1 MTDDVRETITV
12 QEFMRVLGIS
22 KRPVYNGI
30 SSGRIPAFRIMRK
43 YLISKRFVDQLLDNP
58 GAVERL
64 FASSKPRPRRRS
76 KPTSTS
82 ALVAD

>member
-12 QEFMRVLGIS
+12 PEFMRRVGVS
-22 KRPVYNGI
+22 KRPVYNAIGD
-30 SSGRIPAFRIMRK
+30 GRIPAFRLMRK

-76 KPTSTS
+76 KPTS
-82 ALVAD
+82 ALVAN